1 MVPVIICMACKVV
14 GPTHPGT
21 KKTGWR
27 HCNRIP
33 ESTFII
39 VAHRYRHSGT
49 PPPRYTNTHARTN
62 INASTHIHTCI
73 FVRHTHT
80 NIHTKTHIHGTKFL
94 AIVAVLI
101 KFTSFKL
108 FIEMTES
115 ERTRGT
121 NLRWKIP
128 RAVCD

>member
-1 MVPVIICMACKVV
+1 MACKVV

-39 VAHRYRHSGT
+39 VGT
-49 PPPRYTNTHARTN
+49 DTGTRGPTPRYMNTHARTN

-80 NIHTKTHIHGTKFL
+80 NIHTKTHTHTHIHGTMFL

-101 KFTSFKL
+101 KSTSFKL